1 MMMFT
6 GPGLW
11 LVSQL
16 LLILYFWLDNGAN
29 TCGIDFHFSDRK
41 TKAKR
46 DLDSIISDDAPR
58 GETYFEFKF
67 FEELLISGFS
77 VVSEEGR

>member
-1 MMMFT
+1 MMLFVS

-11 LVSQL
+11 VLSQL

-29 TCGIDFHFSDRK
+29 TCGIDFHFGEK
-41 TKAKR
+41 NLKAKR

-67 FEELLISGFS
+67 REELFIRFN